1 MNPDQEESHA
11 ERSIP
16 RRVGRPRR
24 LTTEEIV
31 TAAIDLADES
41 GLESLSMPKL
51 AKRLGVGTMTL
62 YGYLQNKED
71 LLDRIAEQIFRGLL
85 PPSHDDWR
93 QGLSTFFSE
102 FRMAALAH
110 PTLAQLL
117 PTGRITIPAVFDILE
132 AVFQQMTEDG
142 VSVEDAVRTFYAA
155 LTYTIGFVLWEIPRA
170 HSQSEADYGDQ
181 WAGVLSQLDPDQ
193 FPVLTG
199 IAAGVTPT
207 VASSEQFDWGLNKIL
222 THTK

>member
-1 MNPDQEESHA
+1 MNPNQQEPRA
-11 ERSIP
+11 EHSTP

-24 LTTEEIV
+24 LTTEVIV

-41 GLESLSMPKL
+41 GLETLSMPKL

-62 YGYLQNKED
+62 YGYVQNKED
-71 LLDRIAEQIFRGLL
+71 LLDKIAEQIFQGLR
-85 PPSHDDWR
+85 PPTDDDWR

-117 PTGRITIPAVFDILE
+117 PTGRITIPAVFEILE
-132 AVFQQMTEDG
+132 TAFRQMTDDG
-142 VSVEDAVRTFYAA
+142 VRIEDAIRTFYAA

-170 HSQSEADYGDQ
+170 QNQTEADYADQ
-181 WAGVLSQLDPDQ
+181 WAGLLSQLDPVQ

-199 IAAGVTPT
+199 VAAGVAPT
-207 VASSEQFDWGLNKIL
+207 VASTEQFDWGLNRIL
-222 THTK
+222 TH